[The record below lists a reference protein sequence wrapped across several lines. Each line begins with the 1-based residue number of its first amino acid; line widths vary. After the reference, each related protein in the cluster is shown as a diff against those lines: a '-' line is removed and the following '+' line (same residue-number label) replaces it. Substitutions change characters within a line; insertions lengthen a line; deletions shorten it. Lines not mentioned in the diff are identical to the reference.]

1 MCGIAG
7 LIWHDG
13 AGDALGA
20 ACEAMIGAMR
30 HRGPDGQGTVRR
42 SCART
47 GAQVVLGAARLAIVA
62 PGPGGD
68 QPLHDADTDSWLVFN
83 GEVYNHREIRDALGG
98 VRWRSRSDT
107 ETVLQAY
114 LAWGPAC

>member
-7 LIWHDG
+7 LIWHAG

-20 ACEAMIGAMR
+20 ACEAMVGTMR

-47 GAQVVLGAARLAIVA
+47 GAQVMLGAARLAIVD
-62 PGPGGD
+62 PGPGGH

-83 GEVYNHREIRDALGG
+83 GEIYNHREIRDALGG

-114 LAWGPAC
+114 LA